1 MNIEQLPALRQ
12 LSLWFEIYYFYMN
25 VPAFTPKDEDDI
37 YQGICEYFIKNGKW
51 YWIYLLEP

>member
-12 LSLWFEIYYFYMN
+12 LSLGFEICYFYMN

-37 YQGICEYFIKNGKW
+37 HQGICEYFKNGK
-51 YWIYLLEP
+51 